1 MADWL
6 ERELL
11 PHAPEAD
18 ACGRE
23 RYALESRYF
32 LGATVDLEE
41 TYVLGA
47 ARRSRTSTPR

>member
-23 RYALESRYF
+23 RYTLESRYF

-41 TYVLGA
+41 TYRWGSG
-47 ARRSRTSTPR
+47 RSQTSTPR